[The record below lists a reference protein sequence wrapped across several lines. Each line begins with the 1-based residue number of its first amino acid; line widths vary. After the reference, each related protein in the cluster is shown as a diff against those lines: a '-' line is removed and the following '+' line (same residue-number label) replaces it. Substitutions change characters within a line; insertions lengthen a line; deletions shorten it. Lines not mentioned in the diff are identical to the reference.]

1 MKTEIKN
8 RNKKTGIWAYGVRQK
23 GKREELNIIYE

>member
-8 RNKKTGIWAYGVRQK
+8 RNKKTGIWAYGVKEK
-23 GKREELNIIYE
+23 GKREELIFFYE